1 MSQLITEIS
10 KNIHLILL
18 FFLINSCNK
27 NDDYTSS
34 GVQII
39 VASGNEKYLSQPS
52 DSIFNQ
58 NNLPTFKINLP
69 EGALAY
75 INSDPAAEEYVE
87 GSLTYNGETI
97 SPIGIRYKGS
107 IGAFVGG
114 VSGTD
119 WINPSGHKTATK
131 LSMKF
136 KIDWRGYNSTFYNLK
151 TLQLHSMNLDPSQLH
166 DRLGYWLFKQMG
178 VPAPRAIHAKLY
190 INGIYNGL
198 FSLVE
203 QIDEQFADY
212 HFSDGIGN
220 IYKEVWP
227 IHSNGNIQSDKKFYQ
242 SLVTNKKQGVNNNI
256 IKSFA
261 ENMVNANDSEIQTI
275 IENHMNLNQMLSYA
289 VVDRAI
295 RHDDGPFHWY
305 CDWSQCEPHNFFWY
319 ENPST
324 RKIHLIPWDLDN
336 SFENI
341 IENTNPVTPIADDWG
356 DTTNNCQT
364 FNFGEWNITQKSAA
378 CDRIVGG
385 LARFKAEYQHL
396 KDSLINGP
404 MAEQTVNLLIDQWV
418 NQIRNATIDA
428 NQLHTDALTIT
439 DWENAITRLKLQ
451 LEHARNH

>member
-1 MSQLITEIS
+1 M
-10 KNIHLILL
+10 
-18 FFLINSCNK
+18 
-27 NDDYTSS
+27 
-34 GVQII
+34 
-39 VASGNEKYLSQPS
+39 
-52 DSIFNQ
+52 
-58 NNLPTFKINLP
+58 
-69 EGALAY
+69 
-75 INSDPAAEEYVE
+75 
-87 GSLTYNGETI
+87 
-97 SPIGIRYKGS
+97 
-107 IGAFVGG
+107 
-114 VSGTD
+114 
-119 WINPSGHKTATK
+119 
-131 LSMKF
+131 
-136 KIDWRGYNSTFYNLK
+136 
-151 TLQLHSMNLDPSQLH
+151 
-166 DRLGYWLFKQMG
+166 
-178 VPAPRAIHAKLY
+178 Y

-212 HFSDGIGN
+212 HFYDGTGN

-242 SLVTNKKQGVNNNI
+242 SLVTNKKKGVNNNI

-305 CDWSQCEPHNFFWY
+305 CSWGQCEPHNFFWY

-364 FNFGEWNITQKSAA
+364 FNYGEWNITQKSAA

-385 LARFKAEYQHL
+385 L
-396 KDSLINGP
+396 SLIH
-404 MAEQTVNLLIDQWV
+404 I
-418 NQIRNATIDA
+418 
-428 NQLHTDALTIT
+428 
-439 DWENAITRLKLQ
+439 
-451 LEHARNH
+451 